1 MEKLL
6 KLAQNPEPFEPG
18 TQEIWLDPDRSDY
31 VLKAYFDENIPGG
44 SRSDKFIEET
54 IEFITKIAPIEE
66 YKKIVDLGCG
76 PGRYSNKLAMKGYD
90 VVGVDFNN
98 KSLEYAIEEA
108 KRSNLSVNY
117 RKEDI
122 TDIKLENEFDMALL
136 IYQIYSV
143 FSAEDRKKILSNIH
157 QGLRPGG
164 LVLLDVLSI
173 DGYNKFE
180 QNLMWFLSRKDSPLS
195 DKKHLTL
202 AAALKYPNNVTLAR
216 NVLIFGDGNLVNYNY
231 WNQHFS
237 LESLEKEVREAGF
250 TIENVYGD
258 VNGREYVAEEESF
271 AVVLKK
277 K

>member
-1 MEKLL
+1 MKKKL
-6 KLAQNPEPFEPG
+6 F
-18 TQEIWLDPDRSDY
+18 
-31 VLKAYFDENIPGG
+31 
-44 SRSDKFIEET
+44 
-54 IEFITKIAPIEE
+54 
-66 YKKIVDLGCG
+66 
-76 PGRYSNKLAMKGYD
+76 
-90 VVGVDFNN
+90 
-98 KSLEYAIEEA
+98 SLI
-108 KRSNLSVNY
+108 S
-117 RKEDI
+117 
-122 TDIKLENEFDMALL
+122 AL
-136 IYQIYSV
+136 I
-143 FSAEDRKKILSNIH
+143 
-157 QGLRPGG
+157 
-164 LVLLDVLSI
+164 VLSACNGI
-173 DGYNKFE
+173 NNSSKNSSTSSSSNYEYTSSSIHTSSTTSSSTSSSSSSSTSTSISSSISSSSSKENNE
-180 QNLMWFLSRKDSPLS
+180 LIEISIAEFLSRKDSPLS